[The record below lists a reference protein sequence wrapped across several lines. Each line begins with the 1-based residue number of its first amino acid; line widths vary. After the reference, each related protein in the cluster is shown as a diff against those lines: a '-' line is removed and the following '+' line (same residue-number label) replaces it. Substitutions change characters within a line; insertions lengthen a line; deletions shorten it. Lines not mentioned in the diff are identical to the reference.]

1 MMSPQTTRIYEKTER
16 PPMRH
21 WLFKSEPDS
30 YSIEDLRRDG
40 STFWDGVRNYQARN
54 FMRDDVRVGD
64 PVLFYHSNSEPLG
77 VAGIARVSRE
87 AYPDP
92 TALDPESPYF
102 DPKAGSDDPRWYM
115 VDVEFVEAFPRVV
128 PLDEIRAAPG
138 LEKMPLVNKSRL
150 SVQPVSPGEFDAIV
164 ALGRRGTT

>member
-1 MMSPQTTRIYEKTER
+1 
-16 PPMRH
+16 MRH

-30 YSIEDLRRDG
+30 YSIENLRRDG

-54 FMRDDVRVGD
+54 FMRDDMRVGD
-64 PVLFYHSNSEPLG
+64 PVLFYHSNSESLG
-77 VAGIARVSRE
+77 VAGIALVSRE

-92 TALDPESPYF
+92 SALDPESPYF

-115 VDVEFVEAFPRVV
+115 VDVEFVEAFTRVV
-128 PLDEIRAAPG
+128 SLDEIRGAPG

-150 SVQPVSPGEFDAIV
+150 SVQPVSPEEFDAIV